1 MTTTMQCDFHWA
13 GKPGW
18 KGNGVARRGFR
29 HFQLRIGIAAFVQ
42 HTKKNYETSTDE
54 IFSCIK
60 VYLRFNTKKT
70 MKQAQ
75 MKKYFLASKFTLG
88 MHVTGTVVEVEEWRQ
103 IWQFY

>member
-1 MTTTMQCDFHWA
+1 MQCDFHWA

-29 HFQLRIGIAAFVQ
+29 HCQLRIGIAAFVQ
-42 HTKKNYETSTDE
+42 H
-54 IFSCIK
+54 
-60 VYLRFNTKKT
+60 TKKT

-88 MHVTGTVVEVEEWRQ
+88 MQVTGTVVEVEEWRQ